1 MKTIDSVLRSNADG
15 SGDPGTAGSSM
26 AGRAS
31 LDISAALD
39 RVGGDAD
46 LLKEL
51 ASIFIE
57 DYPRQLKLIEEA
69 IAAADW
75 KTAER
80 EAHGLKGAVANFGA
94 ADAMEAA
101 RKVEFAARE
110 GRHSELPLLLR
121 QVIEELVGV
130 RRELDRFSES

>member
-1 MKTIDSVLRSNADG
+1 MKAIDSVLRSSAAGPGGPGSSG
-15 SGDPGTAGSSM
+15 SGAT
-26 AGRAS
+26 GRAV
-31 LDISAALD
+31 LDIPAALD

-51 ASIFIE
+51 ASIFME
-57 DYPRQLKLIEEA
+57 DYPRQVRLIEGA

-75 KTAER
+75 KTVER

-101 RKVEFAARE
+101 RKLEFAARE
-110 GRHSELPLLLR
+110 GRHGELPLLLR
-121 QVIEELVGV
+121 EVNDQLAGV
-130 RRELDRFSES
+130 RKELDRLVAS

>member
-1 MKTIDSVLRSNADG
+1 MKTIDSVLRSSAGG
-15 SGDPGTAGSSM
+15 SGDPGSSGSGTSGG
-26 AGRAS
+26 AA
-31 LDISAALD
+31 LDVSAALD

-51 ASIFIE
+51 ACIFIE
-57 DYPRQLKLIEEA
+57 DYPRQIKLIEEA

-75 KTAER
+75 KTVER
-80 EAHGLKGAVANFGA
+80 EAHGLKGAVANFAA

-110 GRHSELPLLLR
+110 GRYGELPLLFR
-121 QVIEELVGV
+121 QVNDQLACV
-130 RRELDRFSES
+130 RKELDRLAES

>member
-1 MKTIDSVLRSNADG
+1 MKAIDSVLRS
-15 SGDPGTAGSSM
+15 SAGSADDLDSSGGG
-26 AGRAS
+26 APGRAA
-31 LDISAALD
+31 LDIPAALD

-57 DYPRQLKLIEEA
+57 DYPRQVRLIEQA

-94 ADAMEAA
+94 VHAMEAA
-101 RKVEFAARE
+101 RKLEFAARE
-110 GRHSELPLLLR
+110 GRHGELPLLFD
-121 QVIEELVGV
+121 QVNRELACV
-130 RRELDRFSES
+130 RDELDRLVAS

>member
-1 MKTIDSVLRSNADG
+1 MKAIDSVLRRNAGG
-15 SGDPGTAGSSM
+15 SGDQGSAGSG
-26 AGRAS
+26 APDRAA

-51 ASIFIE
+51 ASIFID

-101 RKVEFAARE
+101 RKLEFAARE
-110 GRHSELPLLLR
+110 GRHGELPLYLR
-121 QVIEELVGV
+121 QVADQLARV
-130 RRELDRFSES
+130 RRELDRFAES

>member
-1 MKTIDSVLRSNADG
+1 MKAIDSVLRSNAGG
-15 SGDPGTAGSSM
+15 SGDPGSSGSGTP
-26 AGRAS
+26 GRAA
-31 LDISAALD
+31 LDIPAALD
-39 RVGGDAD
+39 RIGGDAD

-57 DYPRQLKLIEEA
+57 DYPRQVKLIEEA

-101 RKVEFAARE
+101 RKLEFAARE
-110 GRHSELPLLLR
+110 GRHGELPLLLR
-121 QVIEELVGV
+121 QVTDQLACV
-130 RRELDRFSES
+130 RRELDRLAES